1 MLWCF
6 PCSDSFLR
14 CTFALF
20 LTTFIDCLSL
30 YQSFLDWTLFLNCCN
45 LLMRFAAVEFQFT
58 PCYLRV
64 VCFWWNKSYRH
75 SYCQVLNF
83 IDFQMNNSQQKKG
96 FYFLHFGA
104 GFFVIWGAEK
114 SLNLT
119 EIWHQFFSL
128 SFIIVVDLQWVDSGC
143 CCCWRRQNRLMSNFL
158 ADNFMFWALSL
169 IALAFVS

>member
-1 MLWCF
+1 
-6 PCSDSFLR
+6 
-14 CTFALF
+14 
-20 LTTFIDCLSL
+20 LSL
-30 YQSFLDWTLFLNCCN
+30 DQSFWDWTLSLSCCD
-45 LLMRFAAVEFQFT
+45 LLMRFAAVEFQST

-64 VCFWWNKSYRH
+64 VCFWWNKSCPH

-119 EIWHQFFSL
+119 EISHQFFSL
-128 SFIIVVDLQWVDSGC
+128 SFIIVLDLQLVDSGNF

-169 IALAFVS
+169 IALAFMS